1 MSVAALLANV
11 PSASTLPEAS
21 VELGQH
27 AWGLAM
33 SEWLDRAGEAKQ

>member
-1 MSVAALLANV
+1 MQRGCVAVSVDNLRDMIVDVLLAGV

-27 AWGLAM
+27 A
-33 SEWLDRAGEAKQ
+33 